1 MEIKYKTYRF
11 ISASNMPSEVEE
23 VVDDVNTDIEQPAK
37 VILFNDEWHTFDEV
51 INQILKAVKCT
62 RDKAELL
69 TLEVHNT
76 GKACVFEGEMSDCL
90 SVSSILEEIALHT
103 QIEF

>member
-11 ISASNMPSEVEE
+11 ITASNMPAEVEE

-62 RDKAELL
+62 RDKAESL

-76 GKACVFEGEMSDCL
+76 GKACVFEGQMSDCL

-103 QIEF
+103 QIEY